1 MQMAVAMK
9 NKQAIV
15 RDSCR
20 EIRSKQIAPNKEKT
34 RLATEIWFG
43 VKPFRTS
50 AKAIWRGQFA
60 ERDFSGRRAPSCSIG
75 GAE

>member
-9 NKQAIV
+9 SRTAIV

-20 EIRSKQIAPNKEKT
+20 ATSNRQIAPNKENT

-43 VKPFRTS
+43 VNPFRTS
-50 AKAIWRGQFA
+50 AKAIWRGQLA
-60 ERDFSGRRAPSCSIG
+60 ERDFSGRRAPSYSMRR
-75 GAE
+75 AE

>member
-1 MQMAVAMK
+1 MQMAVATK
-9 NKQAIV
+9 SKLATV
-15 RDSCR
+15 RESCR
-20 EIRSKQIAPNKEKT
+20 GTRSKQIAPNKEKR

-60 ERDFSGRRAPSCSIG
+60 ERDFSGRRAPSCSMRR
-75 GAE
+75 AE